1 MCTVV
6 VLWRPGNAWP
16 LLLAANRDERVDRA
30 WDPPGAWWPERPG
43 LVGGLDRLGG
53 GTWMAMEHG
62 RLACVL
68 NRPGSLGPAPGKRS
82 RGELPMLALAGAP
95 IDAGAYRPFNL
106 VLAGRDGA
114 EFVRGDGA
122 ALTRWA
128 LPPGLSMITAYD
140 PDDPASARVVA
151 HRADF
156 VVAPEPPD
164 WEPWIAALL
173 DDRGP
178 ASMSVPV
185 RDGFG
190 TVCCSLVGWPAQGVA
205 DWLFAV
211 RSKHAEFDMVYQNG
225 LVKNRPEGSATALQG

>member
-30 WDPPGAWWPERPG
+30 WDPPAAWWPERPD

-53 GTWMAMEHG
+53 GTWLAMEHG

-68 NRPGSLGPAPGKRS
+68 NRPGSLGPALGKRS
-82 RGELPMLALAGAP
+82 RGELPMLALADVT
-95 IDAGAYRPFNL
+95 IDPGAYRPFNL

-114 EFVRGDGA
+114 EFVRGDGV
-122 ALTRWA
+122 ALMRWA
-128 LPPGLSMITAYD
+128 LPPGLSMITAHD

-156 VVAPEPPD
+156 DLAPKPPD
-164 WEPWIAALL
+164 WGAWMAALR

-178 ASMSVPV
+178 APVFVPV
-185 RDGFG
+185 QEGFG
-190 TVCCSLVGWPAQGVA
+190 TVCSSLVGWPVQGRA
-205 DWLFAV
+205 EWLFADA
-211 RSKHAEFDMVYQNG
+211 RDHGWSRPDLLAE
-225 LVKNRPEGSATALQG
+225 

>member
-30 WDPPGAWWPERPG
+30 WDPPAAWWPERPD

-68 NRPGSLGPAPGKRS
+68 NRPGSLGPALGKRS
-82 RGELPMLALAGAP
+82 RGELPMLALAKVP

-122 ALTRWA
+122 ALMRWA
-128 LPPGLSMITAYD
+128 LPPGLSMITAHD
-140 PDDPASARVVA
+140 PDDSASARVVA

-156 VVAPEPPD
+156 DLAPNPPH
-164 WEPWIAALL
+164 WPSWHEALQRC
-173 DDRGP
+173 DGP
-178 ASMSVPV
+178 SPV
-185 RDGFG
+185 YVTAREGFG
-190 TVCCSLVGWPAQGVA
+190 TICSSLVGWPAVGEPVWQ
-205 DWLFAV
+205 FASGRAGLSTV
-211 RSKHAEFDMVYQNG
+211 R
-225 LVKNRPEGSATALQG
+225 T